1 YVLFFKEVTKMGTH
15 VYNSLFIDPKNRWW
29 FFISILFVLGAFV
42 AGVNRSF
49 LNLPTIE
56 LHWQEEESWQQ
67 YTPSYTNVSG
77 RELVMIYIG
86 SSSCGF
92 SNAPDLPKL
101 IEDTKMS
108 LQDQANNKDW
118 SFSAVGISIDWNT
131 SDGINHL
138 NKFGHFD
145 EVITGRKWNGT
156 GANQYLKNIPGVY
169 GTPQIVIIMRES
181 DIDDENIYN
190 TTITETFIY
199 RMVGIF
205 QIESWYDRGIPLP
218 QDVLMRFSNPASEI

>member
-1 YVLFFKEVTKMGTH
+1 MINTV
-15 VYNSLFIDPKNRWW
+15 LFIDPKNRWW

-108 LQDQANNKDW
+108 LQ
-118 SFSAVGISIDWNT
+118 
-131 SDGINHL
+131 
-138 NKFGHFD
+138 
-145 EVITGRKWNGT
+145 
-156 GANQYLKNIPGVY
+156 
-169 GTPQIVIIMRES
+169 
-181 DIDDENIYN
+181 
-190 TTITETFIY
+190 
-199 RMVGIF
+199 
-205 QIESWYDRGIPLP
+205 YDRNVLNMVAKLLNSIRHI
-218 QDVLMRFSNPASEI
+218 LMRKVKLENVKSGIWGNLIFDSTLIC